1 MKLLFLFLV
10 IINVIGFLIMG
21 IDKRRAQLHQ
31 WRIPENT
38 LWLIAFIGG
47 SLGTT
52 LGMYIFKHKTKHFL
66 FRIGFPLL
74 FFLQTCLFLYFR
86 FYH

>member
-1 MKLLFLFLV
+1 
-10 IINVIGFLIMG
+10 MG

-52 LGMYIFKHKTKHFL
+52 LGYEKPSICT
-66 FRIGFPLL
+66 
-74 FFLQTCLFLYFR
+74 
-86 FYH
+86 